1 MHAYEEHVNGNNVCV
16 CVCMCECVFMCVSIC
31 VCAACDALNRF
42 CEAQSSIW
50 QKLLGWY
57 DVAECIYFVTTTG
70 ISVSVCVFSSP
81 TYHIYLVLYISY
93 TRIIV
98 RCGAA
103 RSRSFPVSW
112 LYTRRCAH

>member
-1 MHAYEEHVNGNNVCV
+1 MVIMYVCV
-16 CVCMCECVFMCVSIC
+16 CVCMCECVFMCVSMC

-57 DVAECIYFVTTTG
+57 DVAECIYCVTTIG
-70 ISVSVCVFSSP
+70 ISVSVCVFSPPIYP
-81 TYHIYLVLYISY
+81 TYPIQY

-98 RCGAA
+98 RCDAA
-103 RSRSFPVSW
+103 RSRCFPVSW